1 MTFRTLRAK
10 VMDEVLVFMKSKGV
24 QSFGAVTWHLFGYH
38 TKIGAAWDGCCKK
51 TIKSSLATSQRT
63 HQHFTIQFLD
73 LYKRWL
79 SHADT
84 RIRKIATCE
93 KQTMW
98 RWTNQCKPFDYL
110 FADILI
116 DLYIYIL
123 SIDIDL
129 SLYPE
134 SIGLYRPYRLY
145 YIVRSY
151 WLARSSDRLVS
162 TFYIIVSIS
171 LI

>member
-116 DLYIYIL
+116 DLYIYIYYR
-123 SIDIDL
+123 SISIYL
-129 SLYPE
+129 YIQSLLVY
-134 SIGLYRPYRLY
+134 IVHTV

-162 TFYIIVSIS
+162 TVYIIVSIS